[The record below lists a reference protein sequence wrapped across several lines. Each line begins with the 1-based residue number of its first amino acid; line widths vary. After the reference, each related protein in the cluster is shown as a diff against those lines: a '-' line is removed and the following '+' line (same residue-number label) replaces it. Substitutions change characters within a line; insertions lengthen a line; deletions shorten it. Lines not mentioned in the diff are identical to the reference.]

1 MKAPANVV
9 QEWGPMKRILF
20 RFAFPYV
27 VLYILPFPLIAIP
40 GAEGVAVLYYSLWNA
55 FVPWVGSHLLRITIT
70 VLPDCSGEGYQ
81 PEGGLIANLD
91 KICIPVDVK
100 VNLSSNCKTVI
111 LELHIQI
118 LADNSA
124 QKIRIETNVFVK
136 NQSVA

>member
-1 MKAPANVV
+1 MHLINFDSDNVRV
-9 QEWGPMKRILF
+9 VEAILIELGISSELGKF
-20 RFAFPYV
+20 
-27 VLYILPFPLIAIP
+27 LT
-40 GAEGVAVLYYSLWNA
+40 
-55 FVPWVGSHLLRITIT
+55 SHLIQVLRKQQADTEIIS
-70 VLPDCSGEGYQ
+70 VELLKIHDCSGEGYQ

-124 QKIRIETNVFVK
+124 QKNRIETNVFVK